1 MNKPKKHS
9 SAILKNALN
18 KVSPL
23 EKKKVENK
31 MMFSIRLLELMKE
44 RGLNKTQF
52 AEEVGKNNSEI
63 TKWLSGTHNFTMDVM
78 TEIAAAFDIELHQ
91 LFEEQQSQN
100 SLSIWTSSA
109 SLQLE
114 PARFPS
120 PFEKGDGTNWIHPL
134 STLSQSKTSQLLPN

>member
-1 MNKPKKHS
+1 
-9 SAILKNALN
+9 
-18 KVSPL
+18 
-23 EKKKVENK
+23 